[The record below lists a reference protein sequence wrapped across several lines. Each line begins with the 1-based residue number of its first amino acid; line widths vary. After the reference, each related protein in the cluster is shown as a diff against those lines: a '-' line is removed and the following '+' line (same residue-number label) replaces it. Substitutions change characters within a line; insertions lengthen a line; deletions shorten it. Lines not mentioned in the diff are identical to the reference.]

1 MTTESLT
8 TLTIIDYMNAIQL
21 SFMAHRHQKR
31 RDMDIL
37 YWTHVSLV
45 SSTVAEWGG
54 DDIQIMAALGH
65 DLIEDTDVIRAVIDS
80 LLTQE
85 VGSVIQC
92 MSASKD
98 KSKSWTAR
106 KLDYLGPYTLGT
118 IDPRTYL
125 VKLADMHANMTSFTN
140 SAVRTGTPSAKPNTI
155 NTYVALSKICLH
167 QLSIH
172 GTPEQF
178 RVAQYNIGRMLN
190 RVIDTNTCPDAD
202 MLQFV
207 ECEYSPTEWFEKLKN
222 LWEKK

>member
-1 MTTESLT
+1 MTTQKPT

-54 DDIQIMAALGH
+54 DDIQILSALGH
-65 DLIEDTDVIRAVIDS
+65 DLIEDTDLDRVVIDS

-98 KSKSWTAR
+98 KERSWTAR
-106 KLDYLGPYTLGT
+106 KLEYLGPFVLGT
-118 IDPRTYL
+118 VDPRTYL

-140 SAVRTGTPSAKPNTI
+140 TAVRSGGPSAKPNTI
-155 NTYVALSKICLH
+155 NTYVALANICLH
-167 QLSIH
+167 QLEKE

-178 RVAQYNIGRMLN
+178 RVARYNIQRMLN
-190 RVIDTNTCPDAD
+190 RVIDTNTCPEAH

-207 ECEYSPTEWFEKLKN
+207 ECVYSPTEWFEKLKT
-222 LWEKK
+222 LWDKK

>member
-1 MTTESLT
+1 MTTDST
-8 TLTIIDYMNAIQL
+8 TNLTIIDYMNAIQL

-31 RDMDIL
+31 RDMDIP

-54 DDIQIMAALGH
+54 DDIQILSALGH
-65 DLIEDTDVIRAVIDS
+65 DLIEDTDLDRVVIDS

-98 KSKSWTAR
+98 KAKSWTAR
-106 KLDYLGPYTLGT
+106 KLDYLGPFALGT
-118 IDPRTYL
+118 VDPRTYL

-140 SAVRTGTPSAKPNTI
+140 SAIRSGSPSAKPNTI
-155 NTYVALSKICLH
+155 NTYVVLAKICLH
-167 QLSIH
+167 HLNLC
-172 GTPEQF
+172 GTPEQY
-178 RVAQYNIGRMLN
+178 RVARYNIQRMLN
-190 RVIDTNTCPDAD
+190 RVIGTNTCPDAD